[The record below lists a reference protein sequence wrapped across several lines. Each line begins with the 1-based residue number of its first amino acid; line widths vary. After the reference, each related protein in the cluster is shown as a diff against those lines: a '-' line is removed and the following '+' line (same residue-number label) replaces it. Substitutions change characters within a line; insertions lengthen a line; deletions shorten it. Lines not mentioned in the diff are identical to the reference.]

1 MFWCN
6 TIVSFSIYMGTLI
19 ALPFIGDIQATRAFA
34 ERFEPQ
40 DKSAEVTK
48 KHKKWS
54 FLRLFLCVLLC
65 VFLRDR
71 YLGLH
76 CL

>member
-1 MFWCN
+1 MFWCS
-6 TIVSFSIYMGTLI
+6 TIVLFSIYMGTLI

-48 KHKKWS
+48 ENKKRS
-54 FLRLFLCVLLC
+54 SLRVFVCVLLC
-65 VFLRDR
+65 VFLR
-71 YLGLH
+71 
-76 CL
+76 